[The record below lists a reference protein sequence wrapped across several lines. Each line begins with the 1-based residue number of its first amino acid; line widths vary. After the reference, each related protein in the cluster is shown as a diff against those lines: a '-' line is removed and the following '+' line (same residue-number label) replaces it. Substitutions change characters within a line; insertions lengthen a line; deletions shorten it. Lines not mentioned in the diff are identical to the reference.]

1 MAGRSHRALARTI
14 IASQMAPPFMFSGVA
29 VALPALGAELGA
41 GATSLGLVETLFLAG
56 SVSFL
61 LPVGWLADA
70 GDKNTLFKTGLVGF
84 GVCSLLIG
92 SLSYL
97 PALLVIRFLQGV
109 CAAAFAATGP
119 AILADIVPPEQRGR
133 AYGGSLAATYSGL
146 TLGPIVA
153 GLLVDTF
160 GWRSVFFMGGG
171 ALLAAFVLVQTMLRS
186 RWRRPEHAPNPVSVL
201 VVLAAVLCGI
211 AGSATIERLGLGASL
226 IAASFGLAAA
236 FVLLQKKLRRP
247 LLDVDALFRNAVL
260 RNALLVQFLL
270 YMTAFSSTFMLSL
283 YLQVSLDR
291 TAQMAGRILAISTVL
306 MAVTAPFAGR
316 LADRFRPSVLSTAGV
331 ASVLACTVVGSQLG
345 SGSSVAVVA
354 AVLAAQGLGFGL
366 FSSPNMTTIMGS
378 VPASGRSMASALASK
393 SRHVGMVSGML
404 LATTLVTLFIG
415 HAPVD
420 EHPAEVAAL
429 VGRAYA
435 ILAGLNVVALVLSS
449 WSARRAPRPA
459 LA

>member
-1 MAGRSHRALARTI
+1 
-14 IASQMAPPFMFSGVA
+14 
-29 VALPALGAELGA
+29 
-41 GATSLGLVETLFLAG
+41 
-56 SVSFL
+56 
-61 LPVGWLADA
+61 
-70 GDKNTLFKTGLVGF
+70 
-84 GVCSLLIG
+84 
-92 SLSYL
+92 
-97 PALLVIRFLQGV
+97 
-109 CAAAFAATGP
+109 
-119 AILADIVPPEQRGR
+119 
-133 AYGGSLAATYSGL
+133 
-146 TLGPIVA
+146 
-153 GLLVDTF
+153 
-160 GWRSVFFMGGG
+160 
-171 ALLAAFVLVQTMLRS
+171 
-186 RWRRPEHAPNPVSVL
+186 
-201 VVLAAVLCGI
+201 
-211 AGSATIERLGLGASL
+211 
-226 IAASFGLAAA
+226 
-236 FVLLQKKLRRP
+236 
-247 LLDVDALFRNAVL
+247 
-260 RNALLVQFLL
+260 
-270 YMTAFSSTFMLSL
+270 MTAFSSTFMLSL